1 MLLQVNLPYNPSCPS
16 FGWLVGRS
24 VVLSVIHSSLN
35 SLAPIGALVKNISDK
50 FYKTVTLV
58 SNISLFF
65 LEHWSVVEILDES
78 LVYDIVECLAPFFR
92 MGQPSN
98 YKFTSA

>member
-1 MLLQVNLPYNPSCPS
+1 MLLQVNLPYNPSCQS

-24 VVLSVIHSSLN
+24 VVLSVILSSLN

-50 FYKTVTLV
+50 LKTVTLV
-58 SNISLFF
+58 TNISLFF

-78 LVYDIVECLAPFFR
+78 LVYDVVECLAPFFR
-92 MGQPSN
+92 MGQPNN